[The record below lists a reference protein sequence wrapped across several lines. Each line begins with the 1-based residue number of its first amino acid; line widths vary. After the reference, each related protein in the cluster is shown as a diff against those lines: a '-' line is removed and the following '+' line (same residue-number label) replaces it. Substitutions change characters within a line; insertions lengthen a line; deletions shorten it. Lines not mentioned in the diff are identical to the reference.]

1 VPHARHYHLGL
12 LFSGPVLLQRK
23 KEETVMTLTPSATS
37 SAAAGFTFYGMVWL
51 ALMELDD
58 VAKILHINSWVR
70 SRDVLR
76 WIIDHK
82 SVALICTECFNY
94 SVHGITQS
102 IAVTFALGGTLCN
115 GIMIYGILPLMNKIR
130 GPRWLYGGL
139 K

>member
-1 VPHARHYHLGL
+1 VPHARHCYLGL
-12 LFSGPVLLQRK
+12 LSSGPVLLRRQ
-23 KEETVMTLTPSATS
+23 KEETAMTLTPSATS

-58 VAKILHINSWVR
+58 LAKILHISSWVKSR
-70 SRDVLR
+70 SVLR
-76 WIIDHK
+76 WIIEHK

-102 IAVTFALGGTLCN
+102 IAVTFALGGTACN
-115 GIMIYGILPLMNKIR
+115 ALMIWAVLPVLNKIR